1 MRIFLVIIVLSLL
14 FSNKGF
20 AEPRCNELIEF
31 EWYWTDNFGTKVN
44 KSESRKAKMV
54 FKNIGNKGIIITE
67 INLKT
72 KNKDIVV
79 KEANKTYL
87 QPYGKTETSI
97 GGLNKYNLD
106 VVGSGGYECMFGSKP
121 EEKFIPLLLEEKSGV
136 QKWLDKIRGN

>member
-44 KSESRKAKMV
+44 KSEARKAKMV

-87 QPYGKTETSI
+87 QPYGKTENSI

-106 VVGSGGYECMFGSKP
+106 VVGWGGYECMFGSKP